1 VMDRGREWA
10 VWTHYVNIKKREWR
24 IVFKFMCELNIWI
37 FGIEIREEGKHMITG
52 LKDQKKI
59 INITTIK
66 QGFKVRR
73 AVS

>member
-1 VMDRGREWA
+1 M
-10 VWTHYVNIKKREWR
+10 
-24 IVFKFMCELNIWI
+24 

-52 LKDQKKI
+52 LKDQKT

-66 QGFKVRR
+66 QRFKVRR